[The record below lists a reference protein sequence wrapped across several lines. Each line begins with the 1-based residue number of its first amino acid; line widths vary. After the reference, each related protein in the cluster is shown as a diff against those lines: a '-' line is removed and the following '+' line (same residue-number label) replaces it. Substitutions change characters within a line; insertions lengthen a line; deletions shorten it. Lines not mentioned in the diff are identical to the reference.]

1 LTQHGGCRRPTL
13 HHHVHSPNAKHADH
27 ADRSTDLAPG
37 TRLTRTGKNPSH
49 AGGSPVNT
57 PLVRASTVLF
67 DSVGAMRDARARRD
81 GERIFSYGARGT
93 PTTFALEDAVSELE
107 GAYRARLFP
116 TGLAAIGMV
125 LLSYLKPGDH
135 VLMSDSVYEPTR
147 NLVHS
152 FLAPYGIRS
161 SFFAAD
167 GSGIE
172 ELFEPTTRLVYA
184 ECPGS
189 LVYEMCDLP
198 RLAAL
203 THARGA
209 LLAADNT
216 WGSGLQY
223 RPIALGADIS
233 TMAATKYLSGH
244 SDVMMG
250 TVATTEAAWRP
261 LNERCDAFGMTV
273 SPDDAWLVLRGIRTL
288 SARLQMHERHALE
301 VAHWLEKR
309 PEVATVFCPALPGHP
324 GARHLATRLQRH
336 QRAAVDRAA
345 AGHRQ
350 RGGRTLRRCAHAV
363 RARLLMGRLR
373 EPGGMDQHA
382 RGAQRDRLERARA
395 GGAAARRAGVAAGP
409 GGGPG
414 ARVHGTGEPST
425 SIGGGNAA
433 RRRRRKRQAHSC
445 PCFPCPCPCP
455 FNELADVRRSVAQ
468 RPCSASAHQRT
479 LHRPRSRSRR
489 S

>member
-1 LTQHGGCRRPTL
+1 MSDSHKEDTTAQAL
-13 HHHVHSPNAKHADH
+13 D
-27 ADRSTDLAPG
+27 
-37 TRLTRTGKNPSH
+37 TRLTRTGKSP
-49 AGGSPVNT
+49 AYFGGTPVNT

-67 DSVGAMRDARARRD
+67 DSVAAMRDTRARRGD
-81 GERIFSYGARGT
+81 ERAFSYGARGT

-172 ELFEPTTRLVYA
+172 ALFEPTTRLVYA

-198 RLAAL
+198 KLAGLA
-203 THARGA
+203 HARGA

-216 WGSGLQY
+216 WGSGVQY
-223 RPIALGADIS
+223 RPIELGADIS

-250 TVATTEAAWRP
+250 TVATTREAWQP

-273 SPDDAWLVLRGIRTL
+273 SPDDAWLVLRGMRTL

-301 VAHWLEKR
+301 VAHWLQAR
-309 PEVATVFCPALPGHP
+309 PEVSTVFCPALPQHP
-324 GARHLATRLQRH
+324 GHDLWKRDCNGTNGLISFQFKQGTENAAVERFVDALSLFGRGSSWGGYESLVAWTNMRAARSVTDWSTRGAVVRLHIGLEAPADLQRDLAH
-336 QRAAVDRAA
+336 GFAAM
-345 AGHRQ
+345 AG
-350 RGGRTLRRCAHAV
+350 
-363 RARLLMGRLR
+363 
-373 EPGGMDQHA
+373 
-382 RGAQRDRLERARA
+382 
-395 GGAAARRAGVAAGP
+395 
-409 GGGPG
+409 
-414 ARVHGTGEPST
+414 
-425 SIGGGNAA
+425 
-433 RRRRRKRQAHSC
+433 
-445 PCFPCPCPCP
+445 
-455 FNELADVRRSVAQ
+455 
-468 RPCSASAHQRT
+468 
-479 LHRPRSRSRR
+479 
-489 S
+489 

>member
-1 LTQHGGCRRPTL
+1 
-13 HHHVHSPNAKHADH
+13 
-27 ADRSTDLAPG
+27 
-37 TRLTRTGKNPSH
+37 
-49 AGGSPVNT
+49 
-57 PLVRASTVLF
+57 VRASTVLF
-67 DSVGAMRDARARRD
+67 DSVAAMRETRARRGD
-81 GERIFSYGARGT
+81 ERAFSYGARGT

-107 GAYRARLFP
+107 GAYRTRLFP

-172 ELFEPTTRLVYA
+172 ALFEPATRLVYA

-198 RLAAL
+198 KLAELA
-203 THARGA
+203 HARGA

-216 WGSGLQY
+216 WGSGVQY
-223 RPIALGADIS
+223 RPLALGADIS

-250 TVATTEAAWRP
+250 TVATTREAWQP

-273 SPDDAWLVLRGIRTL
+273 SPDDAWLVLRGMRTL

-301 VAHWLEKR
+301 VAHWLQAR
-309 PEVATVFCPALPGHP
+309 PEVATVFCPALPQHP
-324 GARHLATRLQRH
+324 GHDIWKRDCNGTNGLLSFEFKPGTENAAVERFVDALALFGRGSSWGGYESLVAWTDM
-336 QRAAVDRAA
+336 RAARSVTDWS
-345 AGHRQ
+345 
-350 RGGRTLRRCAHAV
+350 
-363 RARLLMGRLR
+363 
-373 EPGGMDQHA
+373 A
-382 RGAQRDRLERARA
+382 RGAVVRLHIGLEAPADLQRDLAQGFAAMA
-395 GGAAARRAGVAAGP
+395 G
-409 GGGPG
+409 
-414 ARVHGTGEPST
+414 
-425 SIGGGNAA
+425 
-433 RRRRRKRQAHSC
+433 
-445 PCFPCPCPCP
+445 
-455 FNELADVRRSVAQ
+455 
-468 RPCSASAHQRT
+468 
-479 LHRPRSRSRR
+479 SR
-489 S
+489 

>member
-1 LTQHGGCRRPTL
+1 MSNSHKD
-13 HHHVHSPNAKHADH
+13 SPGLSLD
-27 ADRSTDLAPG
+27 
-37 TRLTRTGKNPSH
+37 TRLTRTGKAPSY
-49 AGGSPVNT
+49 AGGAPVNT

-81 GERIFSYGARGT
+81 DERIFSYGARGT

-107 GAYRARLFP
+107 GAYRTRLFP
-116 TGLAAIGMV
+116 TGLAAIGML

-152 FLAPYGIRS
+152 FLEPYGIRS

-172 ELFEPTTRLVYA
+172 ELFEPNTRLVYA

-198 RLAAL
+198 KLAEL

-216 WGSGLQY
+216 WGSGVQY
-223 RPIALGADIS
+223 RPLELGADIS

-273 SPDDAWLVLRGIRTL
+273 SPDDAWLVLRGMRTL

-301 VAHWLEKR
+301 VAHWLQKR
-309 PEVATVFCPALPGHP
+309 PEVATVFCPALPQHP
-324 GARHLATRLQRH
+324 GHDIWKRDCSGTNGLLSIELQPGIESAAVESFVDALTLFGRGSSWGGYESLVAWTNM
-336 QRAAVDRAA
+336 RAARSVTDWSK
-345 AGHRQ
+345 
-350 RGGRTLRRCAHAV
+350 RGAV
-363 RARLLMGRLR
+363 VRLHIGLEAPEDLTA
-373 EPGGMDQHA
+373 DLA
-382 RGAQRDRLERARA
+382 RGFDAMSAPAQKA
-395 GGAAARRAGVAAGP
+395 
-409 GGGPG
+409 
-414 ARVHGTGEPST
+414 
-425 SIGGGNAA
+425 
-433 RRRRRKRQAHSC
+433 
-445 PCFPCPCPCP
+445 
-455 FNELADVRRSVAQ
+455 
-468 RPCSASAHQRT
+468 
-479 LHRPRSRSRR
+479 
-489 S
+489 